1 MRQTDMSRIRC
12 LWLTLCSTFLL
23 PGCSSSIAGSWQTAE
38 IRPQGAAFPIN
49 QVTFDAQGKYTATGA
64 FSAQGSYS
72 GDTHTT
78 TGAYTRQGR
87 MVRVSP
93 IGGPPLEYKTR
104 RRLDGKLV
112 MTLRVPGQD
121 SEVTAVLTPA
131 TP

>member
-1 MRQTDMSRIRC
+1 MPCVRC
-12 LWLTLCSTFLL
+12 LWVALCSTFLFS
-23 PGCSSSIAGSWQTAE
+23 GCSSSIAGSWKTAE
-38 IRPQGAAFPIN
+38 VSPQGAAFPIN

-64 FSAQGSYS
+64 FSAQGAYS

-78 TGAYTRQGR
+78 TGTYKRQWQT
-87 MVRVSP
+87 VRVSP

-112 MTLRVPGQD
+112 MTLKVPGQD
-121 SEVTAVLTPA
+121 DEITAVLAPA